1 VVIQLVLLTTI
12 ALFLGWRPDLVGLF
26 PAVVFILVGA
36 ATFTSLGLLLGGTL
50 GSDMVLALG
59 NTVWFLLMG
68 AAVVTVLDPDLPDA
82 ATDAMG
88 LLPSVALTHGLVDA
102 SAGSFDV
109 LSLIILLVWGAGGTL
124 AALRWFSFTMDGD

>member
-1 VVIQLVLLTTI
+1 
-12 ALFLGWRPDLVGLF
+12 
-26 PAVVFILVGA
+26 
-36 ATFTSLGLLLGGTL
+36 
-50 GSDMVLALG
+50 MVLALG